1 MAQFYDIADTIAAIA
16 TPPGTGGIGIVR
28 LSGPRALAIADE
40 VFVTRR
46 GVVPS
51 QCPTHTVQYGDV
63 VRRRDQGSEI
73 VDEAL
78 VTVMRAPRSYTCED
92 VVEISCHGGA
102 AAVNAVLRLVLTQ
115 GARLAGP
122 GEFTRRAFL
131 NGRIDLTQAEAV
143 LDVIHSQTE
152 TGLVVSEHQL
162 KGDLAR
168 RLEEIRRQLMDLYV
182 RMEGEVNFPQEDE
195 PSGWPEFHP
204 ALKAVETALRD
215 LLRNADQGRVVR
227 EGLTVVLCGRPNVG
241 KSSLMNRLLR
251 QPRAIV
257 SGIAGTTRDTIVE
270 CAHIGGI
277 PLQIVDTAGILDPR
291 DEIEQEAVRRSHD
304 HIARAD
310 LVLFL
315 LDAGRPVSDRDRALA
330 QSLQGRPVI
339 TVLNKSDLPQAVDAA
354 AAAGLVDALEICPVS
369 ALMQDG
375 IGQLQEAILRYVL
388 HGRRLE
394 PQGILLSNVRHIDL
408 LTKSLEEILAV
419 RESGG
424 QTLSLEF
431 CCEHLKQAIR
441 QLDRVTGRDID
452 ADLIDQIFSKFCVG
466 K

>member
-1 MAQFYDIADTIAAIA
+1 MAQVYDIADTIAAIA
-16 TPPGTGGIGIVR
+16 TPAGTGGIGIVR
-28 LSGPRALAIADE
+28 LSGPRALSIADE
-40 VFVTRR
+40 VFVIRR
-46 GVVPS
+46 GGAPS
-51 QCPTHTVQYGDV
+51 RCPTHTVHYGDV
-63 VRRRDQGSEI
+63 VRRREEGREM

-78 VTVMRAPRSYTCED
+78 LTVMRAPRSYTCED
-92 VVEISCHGGA
+92 VVEINCHGGA
-102 AAVNAVLRLVLTQ
+102 AAVNAVLRLVLEQ

-143 LDVIHSQTE
+143 LDVIRSRTE
-152 TGLVVSEHQL
+152 TGLAVSEHQL
-162 KGDLAR
+162 NGDLTR
-168 RLEEIRRQLMDLYV
+168 RLEAIRAQMMDLYV
-182 RMEGEVNFPQEDE
+182 RMEGELNFPLDE
-195 PSGWPEFHP
+195 GTADPGLFQPGLD
-204 ALKAVETALRD
+204 AIETALRD

-257 SGIAGTTRDTIVE
+257 SGIEGTTRDTIVE
-270 CAHIGGI
+270 CAHIGGV
-277 PLQIVDTAGILDPR
+277 PLQIADTAGILDPR

-304 HIARAD
+304 YIAQAD

-315 LDAGRPVSDRDRALA
+315 VDASRPLSDADRLLA
-330 QSLQGRPVI
+330 GLLRGRPVI
-339 TVLNKSDLPQAVDAA
+339 TVLNKNDLPRIVHPAA
-354 AAAGLVDALEICPVS
+354 AADLVDALDICPVS
-369 ALMQDG
+369 VLMQEGLDG
-375 IGQLQEAILRYVL
+375 LQQAVLRHVL
-388 HGRRLE
+388 HGRHLE
-394 PQGILLSNVRHIDL
+394 PKGILLSNVRHIDL
-408 LTKSLEEILAV
+408 LTKSLQEIQAV

-424 QTLSLEF
+424 QTLPLEF

-452 ADLIDQIFSKFCVG
+452 ADLIDQIFSEFCVG